1 MDSNYYYSR
10 AMSILPNDI
19 PYTKILGYETEYF
32 RSKDSCYTISIGN
45 VYILIHLWNLDIQ
58 ENEKAYD
65 HDLLPFKINRFKEYL
80 NVIGHHY
87 NGIYDMDYPE
97 YPKIFREAAALDHIV
112 EMYYKMQTS

>member
-65 HDLLPFKINRFKEYL
+65 HDLLPFNLWSLVKKFNRLAMHLLSRNSLF
-80 NVIGHHY
+80 
-87 NGIYDMDYPE
+87 
-97 YPKIFREAAALDHIV
+97 F
-112 EMYYKMQTS
+112 